1 MGNNQD
7 KKNKQ
12 YLYRNCGDYEIKL
25 KYEKLKLS
33 FIYIIIMAIGVIV
46 WMVATGDA
54 NSAEFSS
61 WISFAS
67 TVASIILSV
76 IAIIMSITGENK
88 TDAMKNQM
96 EETAKELELTA
107 QAIDEANK
115 KSVDNINELK
125 QSIDLLQR
133 NIELLQGKTD
143 KVLNAFQKTKEQ
155 NVFEAEKFENESR
168 RMEWVK
174 KNEE

>member
-1 MGNNQD
+1 M
-7 KKNKQ
+7 
-12 YLYRNCGDYEIKL
+12 
-25 KYEKLKLS
+25 
-33 FIYIIIMAIGVIV
+33 
-46 WMVATGDA
+46 
-54 NSAEFSS
+54 
-61 WISFAS
+61 
-67 TVASIILSV
+67 
-76 IAIIMSITGENK
+76 
-88 TDAMKNQM
+88 
-96 EETAKELELTA
+96 TA

-115 KSVDNINELK
+115 KNVDNINELK

-143 KVLNAFQKTKEQ
+143 KVLNAFQKTKKQ